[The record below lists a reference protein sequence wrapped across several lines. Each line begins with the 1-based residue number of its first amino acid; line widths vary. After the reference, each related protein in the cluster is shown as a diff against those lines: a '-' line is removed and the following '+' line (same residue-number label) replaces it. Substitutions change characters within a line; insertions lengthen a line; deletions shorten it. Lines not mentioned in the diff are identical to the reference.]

1 MVKSTNQ
8 TQVTQKREERPV
20 GCCLPRRLPLSLS
33 APSAVSFGASKEPR
47 KGQRKERQIA
57 GAASFGAY
65 KEAVRGSTTG
75 Q

>member
-1 MVKSTNQ
+1 M
-8 TQVTQKREERPV
+8 
-20 GCCLPRRLPLSLS
+20 LPHR

-65 KEAVRGSTTG
+65 KEAVRGSTNWTVTDG
-75 Q
+75 VQALIGIS